1 VRNECATIFIER
13 IDSGA
18 GMRKVFWVLAC
29 VIAAPVC
36 GAIYQ
41 KVGEWTDRRRH
52 MRGGRLVPVANG
64 GFYLCDMG
72 TECDRGPTVLFES
85 GIGATS
91 QNWLKVQ
98 REVAT
103 QMRAISYD
111 RAGLG
116 WSTATVSNATPQALA
131 RELRALMDA
140 AGIPGPYLVV
150 GHSYGGLV
158 ARRFAADYPDLVIGL
173 VLVDPMRPED
183 WPPVTEVRRKRLDQ
197 AIRLVRVGRIAAR
210 IGAARLFMRSVLLG
224 SGRIART
231 LCRPGGDDV
240 KMVMERMQCEAGKMP
255 REAWPS
261 VVANWARPRFYQT
274 MEAYLMA
281 VPETVASAHSAPPL
295 DIAVTVLT
303 PISATALSDA
313 GLSAISRKARQ
324 IIAARSE
331 HWVHL
336 DEPELVLAAI
346 REMIRSQRPDLQD
359 SSGRADLG
367 QNAARALPVMH

>member
-1 VRNECATIFIER
+1 LRNECATIFIKW

-29 VIAAPVC
+29 AIAAPVC

-41 KVGEWTDRRRH
+41 KLGEWNDRRRH
-52 MRGGRLVPVANG
+52 MRSGRLVPMAAG
-64 GFYLCDMG
+64 ALYLCEMG
-72 TECDRGPTVLFES
+72 TERDPGPTALFES

-98 REVAT
+98 REVAM

-131 RELRALMDA
+131 RELRVLLDA

-158 ARRFAADYPDLVIGL
+158 ARRFAADYRELVMGL

-197 AIRLVRVGRIAAR
+197 AIRLVRVARIAAR

-224 SGRIART
+224 SGRVARA
-231 LCRPGGDDV
+231 LCRPGGEDV

-255 REAWPS
+255 PEAWPS
-261 VVANWARPRFYQT
+261 VVANWARPRFYET
-274 MEAYLMA
+274 MEAYLLA
-281 VPETVASAHSAPPL
+281 VPETVRAAHGAPPL
-295 DIAVTVLT
+295 EIPVTVLT
-303 PISATALSDA
+303 PVSATPLSDA

-324 IIAARSE
+324 IIASRSE

-336 DEPELVLAAI
+336 DEPELVLEAI
-346 REMIRSQRPDLQD
+346 REVVRGAVREQGEGAGII
-359 SSGRADLG
+359 G
-367 QNAARALPVMH
+367 QSDKGSMAARS